1 LGAAQISRCNF
12 CASEVLFTLSSGHCV
27 WKFAFGYVDV
37 YVQPASF
44 FSVIILLF
52 FIVEI
57 SNSSSLGTVG
67 ALKFY

>member
-1 LGAAQISRCNF
+1 MIICVLDRFQDAISALLKF
-12 CASEVLFTLSSGHCV
+12 GLPFLLVTAF

-52 FIVEI
+52 FIVDI
-57 SNSSSLGTVG
+57 SNSSRL
-67 ALKFY
+67 AL

>member
-1 LGAAQISRCNF
+1 MVIIWVLDRFQDAISALLKF
-12 CASEVLFTLSSGHCV
+12 GLPFLLVTAF

-52 FIVEI
+52 FIVDI
-57 SNSSSLGTVG
+57 SNSSRL
-67 ALKFY
+67 AL

>member
-1 LGAAQISRCNF
+1 MIIWELDRFKDAISVLLKF
-12 CASEVLFTLSSGHCV
+12 CLPFLLVTAF

-52 FIVEI
+52 
-57 SNSSSLGTVG
+57 LP
-67 ALKFY
+67 